1 MTYIF
6 CYFQF
11 QNKGPSHVDTSKAV
25 IKIPEQIGSN
35 YFLNIFYISVSIN
48 VVLCNK
54 NALPISKSDFRSNS
68 PKVILYF
75 LDFVDYST

>member
-1 MTYIF
+1 MTYLF

-11 QNKGPSHVDTSKAV
+11 QNEGPSHVDTSKAV
-25 IKIPEQIGSN
+25 IEIPEQIGSN

-48 VVLCNK
+48 VVLFNK
-54 NALPISKSDFRSNS
+54 NALPVSKSYFRSNS

-75 LDFVDYST
+75 LNFVDYSA